1 MAKAK
6 RLEVERARRQ
16 SSAELLQRALIAL
29 RVVRMAIDKCDLAG
43 AKQACAELGEAL
55 ELVEQRTGVVT
66 PTSLFDA
73 V

>member
-1 MAKAK
+1 MAKTK
-6 RLEVERARRQ
+6 RLEAERARRQ

-29 RVVRMAIDKCDLAG
+29 RTLRMAIDACDLVS
-43 AKQACAELGEAL
+43 AKVACTELGAAL
-55 ELVEQRTGVVT
+55 ELVEERTGVVT